1 MTKDVAEIDFDPYA
15 SPNEYLDLLEKMKK
29 CPVAHSNTDG
39 GFWIVTGFK
48 DSMRVLTDWQTFV
61 SPSRIPK
68 DFTFDPPMPPIDY
81 NPPLQRDFRALMNPY
96 FTPEYV
102 EQFRPQIVTIVN
114 ELIDDFVDDGRCE
127 ITNQFSRPVASRM
140 TFELLFDVKDRAER
154 ERNMG
159 WAHDMVYG
167 NEKGLSIES
176 RLDVERQWMA
186 WIDEFIA
193 RRRTGPRRNDVM
205 DGLLHGTVEGG
216 RPLTHKEIVGA
227 VKILT
232 LGGFGTTAD
241 STANLIIRLCE
252 DPTLEARLRGNA
264 DAISSAIEEN
274 IRLYPP
280 IAGMTRTCAKDT
292 ELAGVQISATDRV
305 LLLFASANRDPSKFV
320 EPEAFNLDRSDAH
333 ISFSGGPHRCLGSNF
348 ARLSL
353 SIIFER
359 FLDRLEDIRLV
370 EGAEVHRGSAP
381 GTWYA
386 PDRVP
391 IEFKRSKNSAL
402 RL

>member
-1 MTKDVAEIDFDPYA
+1 
-15 SPNEYLDLLEKMKK
+15 
-29 CPVAHSNTDG
+29 
-39 GFWIVTGFK
+39 
-48 DSMRVLTDWQTFV
+48 
-61 SPSRIPK
+61 
-68 DFTFDPPMPPIDY
+68 
-81 NPPLQRDFRALMNPY
+81 
-96 FTPEYV
+96 
-102 EQFRPQIVTIVN
+102 
-114 ELIDDFVDDGRCE
+114 
-127 ITNQFSRPVASRM
+127 
-140 TFELLFDVKDRAER
+140 
-154 ERNMG
+154 
-159 WAHDMVYG
+159 
-167 NEKGLSIES
+167 
-176 RLDVERQWMA
+176 
-186 WIDEFIA
+186 
-193 RRRTGPRRNDVM
+193 
-205 DGLLHGTVEGG
+205 
-216 RPLTHKEIVGA
+216 
-227 VKILT
+227 
-232 LGGFGTTAD
+232 
-241 STANLIIRLCE
+241 
-252 DPTLEARLRGNA
+252 
-264 DAISSAIEEN
+264 
-274 IRLYPP
+274 
-280 IAGMTRTCAKDT
+280 MTRTCAKDT